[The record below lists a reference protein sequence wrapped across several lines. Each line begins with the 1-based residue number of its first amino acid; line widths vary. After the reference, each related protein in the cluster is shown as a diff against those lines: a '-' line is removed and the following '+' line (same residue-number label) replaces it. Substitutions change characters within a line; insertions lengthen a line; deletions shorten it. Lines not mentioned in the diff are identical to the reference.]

1 MKRLNKKDLL
11 LLAEKLIKN
20 IPDPPNAKEHYKPF
34 TIKENRKSI
43 KRWEIIT
50 YQPRTFQNPNIVN
63 IKSTTTEH
71 PKTSHKLSK
80 TIRPAVKVG
89 SNSSLYNDTK
99 KSENLFNEKNMKI
112 TKQVHAF
119 KGYASI

>member
-1 MKRLNKKDLL
+1 MSINETEDFISENYYKWIGFSKETSYYLMKRLNKKDLL

-50 YQPRTFQNPNIVN
+50 Y
-63 IKSTTTEH
+63 
-71 PKTSHKLSK
+71 
-80 TIRPAVKVG
+80 
-89 SNSSLYNDTK
+89 
-99 KSENLFNEKNMKI
+99 
-112 TKQVHAF
+112 
-119 KGYASI
+119 